1 MRPVP
6 YRSRPGEEPGPAP
19 RHLRVKLDW
28 KLQMADRP
36 RLPESPTVPWAVGSI
51 KSIQY
56 TSRHSL
62 LHTTWQTPSMLWPP
76 SHRSVL
82 LNHSPLPCLLSRPPP
97 FTTVEYRTDENRVL
111 QIATC
116 LPNAR
121 FPNRSAHTLDIYD
134 LPIAT
139 PGQLYIYAL
148 RSPSLAVSTEQLI
161 DQRSLLRLLLGRCRF
176 CRLRGP
182 ACWDRTG

>member
-62 LHTTWQTPSMLWPP
+62 LHTTWQTPEHALATITSLSAIESQSSAMPFI
-76 SHRSVL
+76 
-82 LNHSPLPCLLSRPPP
+82 SPAS
-97 FTTVEYRTDENRVL
+97 FY
-111 QIATC
+111 
-116 LPNAR
+116 
-121 FPNRSAHTLDIYD
+121 
-134 LPIAT
+134 
-139 PGQLYIYAL
+139 YA
-148 RSPSLAVSTEQLI
+148 
-161 DQRSLLRLLLGRCRF
+161 
-176 CRLRGP
+176 
-182 ACWDRTG
+182 